1 MKNFKAIAA
10 MLLLSICSFI
20 TFTSCQDD
28 VIDNGKSTPAP
39 EGAKKALL
47 EAYGLTFEN
56 FVTANDVQILNNDT
70 TEISVNK
77 ALAEKLGI
85 TSFVNHPMGI
95 WDAKSHLPYARKATA
110 EKLLGDRYILTVQ
123 PATVAEIIGNKNV
136 TLNTSVYVNPNV
148 TGSQT
153 RAGID
158 MPGYAAKYMDEND
171 VIHPAVILYTDPYG
185 YDKPYHTSDDKPN
198 AGTRSAD
205 GGYQYVTADELAKEG
220 SRASAHRRILSIHTD
235 TELTKDI
242 PVGNKSVNLSYKSR
256 TDFDLNYFI
265 TLNGGCKWKFILPS
279 FYVDK
284 FEAGLDGEFAFSPE
298 LRVGFTD
305 QIELPE
311 DKFKLNLIKF
321 SCFSF
326 TFWIGPVPVVVTCD
340 PAVYLRLDGK
350 ISTAAQMGFKYEYA
364 SKFKGGL
371 RYQNDKGWET
381 IKEFTEEKNEFTPI
395 WPEATLSA
403 ELGFGLY
410 LGVDVL
416 LYGAA
421 GPKAAVGPR
430 IGATAEGT
438 LSKGETDLKASVDVT
453 VNAEAGAKLKV
464 LGYEIAEF
472 NKKFELA
479 GPWPIWKYPKDGT
492 EHKSPQAKK
501 ADEALKFLEKACSAQ
516 DDKDAMSE
524 LTDMMAQ
531 MENLTPDQAQKKLAE
546 TVMKLLEGSTN
557 EQTNIQ
563 KAVEYVRMANND
575 TKPKFKQWC
584 IDKNWKDI
592 CRFLMQ
598 NEKAKIEDAKQKSDG
613 YFWAGRAFNWTHE
626 RFVNQFKREP
636 QQTEEDLQWLIKQI
650 IGYRD
655 VAFYEAVEKA
665 IQQYPEVEKAKR
677 LDANKFQKAVDNIH
691 SVAIRKYAEKK
702 TADEQYVKLVRNYI
716 VIYFQ
721 RTCGPRYNNF
731 K

>member
-1 MKNFKAIAA
+1 
-10 MLLLSICSFI
+10 MLYEKPIFFS
-20 TFTSCQDD
+20 Q
-28 VIDNGKSTPAP
+28 
-39 EGAKKALL
+39 KK
-47 EAYGLTFEN
+47 GG
-56 FVTANDVQILNNDT
+56 
-70 TEISVNK
+70 SV
-77 ALAEKLGI
+77 
-85 TSFVNHPMGI
+85 
-95 WDAKSHLPYARKATA
+95 
-110 EKLLGDRYILTVQ
+110 
-123 PATVAEIIGNKNV
+123 
-136 TLNTSVYVNPNV
+136 
-148 TGSQT
+148 
-153 RAGID
+153 
-158 MPGYAAKYMDEND
+158 
-171 VIHPAVILYTDPYG
+171 
-185 YDKPYHTSDDKPN
+185 
-198 AGTRSAD
+198 
-205 GGYQYVTADELAKEG
+205 
-220 SRASAHRRILSIHTD
+220 
-235 TELTKDI
+235 
-242 PVGNKSVNLSYKSR
+242 
-256 TDFDLNYFI
+256 
-265 TLNGGCKWKFILPS
+265 PS
-279 FYVDK
+279 F
-284 FEAGLDGEFAFSPE
+284 
-298 LRVGFTD
+298 
-305 QIELPE
+305 LPE

-381 IKEFTEEKNEFTPI
+381 IREFTEEKNEFTPI
-395 WPEATLSA
+395 WPEAKLSA

-492 EHKSPQAKK
+492 EHKSPQAIK

-516 DDKDAMSE
+516 ADKDAMSE

-531 MENLTPDQAQKKLAE
+531 MQDLTPDQAQKKLAE
-546 TVMKLLEGSTN
+546 TVMKLIEGSTN
-557 EQTNIQ
+557 EQVNIQ
-563 KAVEYVRMANND
+563 KSVEYVRMANND
-575 TKPKFKQWC
+575 
-584 IDKNWKDI
+584 
-592 CRFLMQ
+592 
-598 NEKAKIEDAKQKSDG
+598 
-613 YFWAGRAFNWTHE
+613 
-626 RFVNQFKREP
+626 
-636 QQTEEDLQWLIKQI
+636 
-650 IGYRD
+650 
-655 VAFYEAVEKA
+655 
-665 IQQYPEVEKAKR
+665 
-677 LDANKFQKAVDNIH
+677 
-691 SVAIRKYAEKK
+691 
-702 TADEQYVKLVRNYI
+702 VKLVRNYI